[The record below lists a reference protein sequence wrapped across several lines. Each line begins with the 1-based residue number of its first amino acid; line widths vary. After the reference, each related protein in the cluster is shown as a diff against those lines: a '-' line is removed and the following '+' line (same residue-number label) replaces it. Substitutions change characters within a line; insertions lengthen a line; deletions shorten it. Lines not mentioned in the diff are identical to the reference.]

1 MPYADK
7 EYGKAYYRKK
17 YAEKYRSSP
26 NFRKAEAARKSEWY
40 HRDIEAQRERVRLQ
54 VAAWRARHKAEQEA
68 PKRSGKAPAKGAKRP
83 APARPTRPVA
93 KPAAKP
99 ALRKPLRPAAKAS
112 VKGKAKTAPVRKP
125 AKAQPKAKAKPV
137 ARRKAAPAP
146 ARKKAK
152 TPVRGKK
159 R

>member
-26 NFRKAEAARKSEWY
+26 TFRKAEAARKSEWY

-68 PKRSGKAPAKGAKRP
+68 PKRSGKAAAKGAKRP
-83 APARPTRPVA
+83 APARSTRPVA
-93 KPAAKP
+93 KTAAKP
-99 ALRKPLRPAAKAS
+99 TLRKPLRPAA
-112 VKGKAKTAPVRKP
+112 KGKAKTAPVRKP
-125 AKAQPKAKAKPV
+125 AKALPKAKAKPV

-152 TPVRGKK
+152 APVRGKK

>member
-7 EYGKAYYRKK
+7 DYGKAYYRKK

-26 NFRKAEAARKSEWY
+26 TFRKAEAARKSEWY
-40 HRDIEAQRERVRLQ
+40 HRDIEAQRERVRKPL
-54 VAAWRARHKAEQEA
+54 
-68 PKRSGKAPAKGAKRP
+68 
-83 APARPTRPVA
+83 RPVA
-93 KPAAKP
+93 KAP
-99 ALRKPLRPAAKAS
+99 
-112 VKGKAKTAPVRKP
+112 VKGKAKTAPARKP
-125 AKAQPKAKAKPV
+125 AKALPKAKAKPV

-152 TPVRGKK
+152 APVRGKK